1 MLDSAFLLGYLLWG
15 GRTGAGSHCIAMTG
29 LELTDNTAS
38 AYEVLELKVCAST
51 PVLFVVFMATQ

>member
-1 MLDSAFLLGYLLWG
+1 
-15 GRTGAGSHCIAMTG
+15 MTG

-38 AYEVLELKVCAST
+38 AYEVLELSAST

>member
-29 LELTDNTAS
+29 LELTDNTA
-38 AYEVLELKVCAST
+38 AYEVLELSAST